1 MDSASTP
8 PKPSTRQA
16 TCADGQS
23 HPLLHTVP
31 QMPWNNTSSLP
42 SLALGPAA
50 SRSGNTLGL
59 PGCVVWALRLS
70 ATEAGLA
77 VPFASV
83 VLEGAARA
91 PACSP
96 RLAPP
101 VGSRLNFSTPLQSTS
116 GAAHCQPSISGR
128 CIGTIEYFCF
138 SKCSLIA
145 AVDIRIRLSSSG
157 CRS

>member
-8 PKPSTRQA
+8 PKPSVRQA
-16 TCADGQS
+16 TCAAGQS
-23 HPLLHTVP
+23 HPSLHTVP

-42 SLALGPAA
+42 SLALCPAA
-50 SRSGNTLGL
+50 SRSGNTIGL
-59 PGCVVWALRLS
+59 PGCVAWALRLS
-70 ATEAGLA
+70 ATLAGLA

-83 VLEGAARA
+83 VLEGAAMA

-101 VGSRLNFSTPLQSTS
+101 VCLNFSTPLQSTS
-116 GAAHCQPSISGR
+116 GAAHCQPSITGR
-128 CIGTIEYFCF
+128 CIGTVVYFFF